1 MSTVTAETESYT
13 LEQGWRTLA
22 LAGAIVAILGLL
34 AMAIPVATGI
44 AITYVVGAM
53 LVLGG
58 VVHGAHAYTARGW
71 RGTTWQ
77 VVLAA
82 VSIAAGI
89 LLLVNPIIGLLS
101 LTLLAIA
108 YLIVDGVAELGT
120 SLRMESG
127 SGRGWIAA
135 SGALSLV
142 LALFLWAGFPVTAA
156 WFVGF
161 VVGASLLFTG
171 LSMVGV
177 AYGGR
182 GLEDDV
188 TPPAAEPRGA

>member
-1 MSTVTAETESYT
+1 MSTVTTETGAYS
-13 LEQGWRTLA
+13 LEEGWRTLA
-22 LAGAIVAILGLL
+22 LAGAVVAILGLL
-34 AMAIPVATGI
+34 AMILPVATGI
-44 AITYVVGAM
+44 AITYVIGAM

-71 RGTTWQ
+71 TGTSWQ

-89 LLLVNPIIGLLS
+89 LLLVNPIIGLMTI
-101 LTLLAIA
+101 TLLAIG
-108 YLIVDGVAELGT
+108 YLIVDGLAELGT
-120 SLRMESG
+120 SLRMGSG

-135 SGALSLV
+135 SGVLSLV
-142 LALFLWAGFPVTAA
+142 LAVFLFAGFPVTAA

-182 GLEDDV
+182 HLEEDV